1 MLTKSVIPA
10 ACFKATEESHPT
22 SSATAVAVTKVQ
34 SSSFQASS
42 LSIGVMDDD
51 LLLMVCSGVCSGGN
65 GSTSSYYQSQKLERP
80 VEHTRSRKIMLFRF
94 HSLGGSLF
102 RYEARFFP
110 NHTPAEGSTVA
121 MAFGKG
127 SKKAAITQNPKL
139 HRGRTTL

>member
-1 MLTKSVIPA
+1 MALLAHIIKVRNWKGQLNIPDPA
-10 ACFKATEESHPT
+10 FGFREDG
-22 SSATAVAVTKVQ
+22 
-34 SSSFQASS
+34 FW
-42 LSIGVMDDD
+42 
-51 LLLMVCSGVCSGGN
+51 
-65 GSTSSYYQSQKLERP
+65 
-80 VEHTRSRKIMLFRF
+80 RSRKIMLFRF

>member
-1 MLTKSVIPA
+1 
-10 ACFKATEESHPT
+10 
-22 SSATAVAVTKVQ
+22 
-34 SSSFQASS
+34 
-42 LSIGVMDDD
+42 MDDD

-80 VEHTRSRKIMLFRF
+80 VEHTRSSFWVQRRWFLAKLSRKIMLFRF

>member
-1 MLTKSVIPA
+1 
-10 ACFKATEESHPT
+10 
-22 SSATAVAVTKVQ
+22 
-34 SSSFQASS
+34 
-42 LSIGVMDDD
+42 MDDD

-80 VEHTRSRKIMLFRF
+80 VEHTRSSYPFFNCAAAFGFREDGFWRSRKIMLFRF

>member
-1 MLTKSVIPA
+1 MALLAHIIKVRNWKGQLNIPD
-10 ACFKATEESHPT
+10 P
-22 SSATAVAVTKVQ
+22 
-34 SSSFQASS
+34 
-42 LSIGVMDDD
+42 G
-51 LLLMVCSGVCSGGN
+51 
-65 GSTSSYYQSQKLERP
+65 
-80 VEHTRSRKIMLFRF
+80 RKIMLFRF

>member
-1 MLTKSVIPA
+1 
-10 ACFKATEESHPT
+10 
-22 SSATAVAVTKVQ
+22 
-34 SSSFQASS
+34 
-42 LSIGVMDDD
+42 MDDD

-65 GSTSSYYQSQKLERP
+65 GSTRDSTLISTICSYYQSQKLERP
-80 VEHTRSRKIMLFRF
+80 VEHTRSSSFWVQRRWFLAKLSRKIMLFRF